1 MPTVFV
7 HPAGRVQV
15 FSRHGTLQMPDLVA
29 DIPASGVGVQDPATK
44 THFSSVSK
52 FLLANNLPKHLT
64 LRYIEGPLC
73 GKTLSEARSVDE
85 SGNVTGASGGS
96 TTSGGQAGTSAARK
110 RVLQA
115 RAYVPGRVQVHT
127 RSGYPKE
134 PAIYGTIPPDGS
146 GIIDDCA
153 GRIYDSPRAFC
164 IAHSQPAN
172 YILVYTD
179 GALKGRRIVQL
190 GSSQAGP
197 ITGDQGAVAATASA
211 APKQPAKAKA
221 TKKPAKA
228 KPGGQPAAKR
238 QLLQPLPDAGAQ
250 KEEMEVEVG
259 CDYTL
264 REV

>member
-1 MPTVFV
+1 VDPELRLMAANATVCTQAGCNRAFTDNDALV
-7 HPAGRVQV
+7 AHLTSRLAGVGHGLDIQQANAQKSVAKTQKKERKKAATASAYVPGRVQV
-15 FSRHGTLQMPDLVA
+15 H
-29 DIPASGVGVQDPATK
+29 
-44 THFSSVSK
+44 
-52 FLLANNLPKHLT
+52 
-64 LRYIEGPLC
+64 
-73 GKTLSEARSVDE
+73 
-85 SGNVTGASGGS
+85 
-96 TTSGGQAGTSAARK
+96 
-110 RVLQA
+110 
-115 RAYVPGRVQVHT
+115 AYVPGRVQVHT

-172 YILVYTD
+172 CILVYTD